1 MTASTQ
7 SDGSAFVAVKG
18 KARLASAVGVEPL
31 PSGHSRLTGK
41 DEQARDSA
49 EASTSWRISNSL
61 RSPLDATDRPG
72 VPSSLSPGRPFKQVA
87 NV

>member
-1 MTASTQ
+1 MTAP
-7 SDGSAFVAVKG
+7 F
-18 KARLASAVGVEPL
+18 PF
-31 PSGHSRLTGK
+31 SRLTGA
-41 DEQARDSA
+41 DEQARASV

-87 NV
+87 NAD

>member
-1 MTASTQ
+1 MTRSCIITH
-7 SDGSAFVAVKG
+7 DGNCIVVDTRHGSASGRNVFEAERELT
-18 KARLASAVGVEPL
+18 RLHPVNP
-31 PSGHSRLTGK
+31 
-41 DEQARDSA
+41 DN
-49 EASTSWRISNSL
+49 SNSL